1 MLISLCAASVAVV
14 LHAIQ
19 RSKCSKISCCGS
31 VVTCTREI
39 QDISVTSHATAEDA
53 ESVEERTREIAT
65 QTVAE
70 RV

>member
-1 MLISLCAASVAVV
+1 M
-14 LHAIQ
+14 
-19 RSKCSKISCCGS
+19 
-31 VVTCTREI
+31 VTCHREI

-53 ESVEERTREIAT
+53 ETVQERTREIAT